1 MAAPRGYKKTTGQK
15 GKTYFYDKPKSK
27 DTKIENKLPK
37 GMTTEQ
43 FNAKYSK
50 VVWCDY
56 YKCIHNEQPEGLKR
70 TIATLL
76 NNENYKPLGP
86 KDAMIHGVCNKSEIG
101 IKFKELKT
109 SGGIK
114 HKVPEC
120 FNARI
125 IKIKVVW
132 TLVNLYNQMEA
143 LMEVALNQE
152 TLIADGL
159 MLHICNA

>member
-76 NNENYKPLGP
+76 NNE
-86 KDAMIHGVCNKSEIG
+86 DAMIHGVCNKSEIG

-120 FNARI
+120 FNAADN
-125 IKIKVVW
+125 KNKGGMDFSK
-132 TLVNLYNQMEA
+132 LVQSDGSPYGGSIESGN
-143 LMEVALNQE
+143 
-152 TLIADGL
+152 ADSGWS
-159 MLHICNA
+159 NAAYM